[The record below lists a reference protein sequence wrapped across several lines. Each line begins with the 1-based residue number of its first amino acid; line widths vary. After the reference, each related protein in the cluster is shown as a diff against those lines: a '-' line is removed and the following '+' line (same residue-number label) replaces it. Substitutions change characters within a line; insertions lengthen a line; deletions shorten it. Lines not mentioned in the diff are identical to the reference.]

1 MYVTICQSLIVR
13 TTKGVFLGKIA
24 IRLST
29 SFFAFCTDH
38 VINYPKLDIH
48 GKSWKSLS
56 AQNMALFVSSV
67 TLLLY
72 QASLRPKKW
81 TITIGI
87 WESFDLGKHIKYS
100 KKYRV
105 IWTFIHTKPSCI
117 RFLRKICTM
126 MLVQRKKILPK
137 NFLLLLILFRFI
149 YYALLSLLVRLVVKW
164 LRMISP
170 KISSSSVFLLKT
182 KTRTSRTTKSF
193 VMSFKHL
200 INVCRSRCAMY
211 LVLWY
216 YMSVLYLPF
225 SCN

>member
-29 SFFAFCTDH
+29 SFFSFCTDH

-87 WESFDLGKHIKYS
+87 WESFVSGKHIKYS

-126 MLVQRKKILPK
+126 MLVQRKKLLPK

-211 LVLWY
+211 LVL
-216 YMSVLYLPF
+216 
-225 SCN
+225 